1 MENKVITRIRKRNV
15 PIWERSLLTILEAS
29 DYTGIGINKPRRNS
43 PRRIPCISP
52 DQSNLVIY
60 VGSKKMFKRKKLDEY
75 LDRTASV

>member
-29 DYTGIGINKPRRNS
+29 DYTGIGINKL
-43 PRRIPCISP
+43 RRIAANS
-52 DQSNLVIY
+52 QSNLVIY

>member
-1 MENKVITRIRKRNV
+1 MENKVITKIRKRNV

-29 DYTGIGINKPRRNS
+29 DYTGIGINKL
-43 PRRIPCISP
+43 RRIAANS
-52 DQSNLVIY
+52 QSNLVIY

>member
-29 DYTGIGINKPRRNS
+29 DYTGIGINKLRGIAANS
-43 PRRIPCISP
+43 
-52 DQSNLVIY
+52 QSNLVIY

>member
-29 DYTGIGINKPRRNS
+29 DYTGIGINKL
-43 PRRIPCISP
+43 RRIAANA
-52 DQSNLVIY
+52 QSNLVIY